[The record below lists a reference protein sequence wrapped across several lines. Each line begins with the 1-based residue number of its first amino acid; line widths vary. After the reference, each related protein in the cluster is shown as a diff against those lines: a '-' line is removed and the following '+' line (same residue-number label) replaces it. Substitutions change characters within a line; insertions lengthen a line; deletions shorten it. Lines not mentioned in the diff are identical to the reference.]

1 VSGGADVRARLR
13 AWLDENLPKEWRER
27 AFPAQWPP
35 GDDAPAEVAISRE
48 WHQRLHA
55 GGWIAPGW
63 PVEAGGRG
71 LDLAG
76 RMAYVEEMARVRAP
90 APIGFAGVDIL
101 GPALI
106 AFGSPQQQHRF
117 LPKILSAEE
126 LWCQGYSE
134 PGAGSDLAGMSTRAE
149 ADGDGYVITGQKVW
163 TSYGGRADWCFLLA
177 RTGAPDSRHRG
188 LSFFLVPMDSPGV
201 EWRPIRQLTGE
212 RHFGEL
218 FLDGVRVPR
227 SGLVGGEGD
236 GWAIAMHSLAHER
249 LLSGNVAPVAARL
262 DALLALIRGSGEV
275 APVHRQ
281 SAMALTC
288 RLRALTWLQ
297 ARALARV
304 ASGAQDG
311 AAWASMVKV
320 AATELWRAVSELA
333 VAVTGMAATGA
344 PASDGDD
351 PAVWA
356 YDLLDGRAGTLYA
369 GTSEVQRN
377 LIAERG
383 LGLPR

>member
-1 VSGGADVRARLR
+1 VNPGDVAWRGRLR
-13 AWLDENLPKEWRER
+13 AWLDEHLPKEWRTR

-35 GDDAPAEVAISRE
+35 GDDDPAEVAVSRQ
-48 WHQRLHA
+48 WHERLHD

-63 PVEAGGRG
+63 PVEAGGCG
-71 LDLAG
+71 LGLTE

-106 AFGSPQQQHRF
+106 AFGTDEQRRRF
-117 LPKILSAEE
+117 LPPILSAAE

-134 PGAGSDLAGMSTRAE
+134 PEAGSDLAAMTTRAVR
-149 ADGDGYVITGQKVW
+149 DHDGYVITGQKVW

-177 RTGAPDSRHRG
+177 RTGDADSRHRG
-188 LSFFLVPMDSPGV
+188 LSFFLVAMDSPGL

-218 FLDGVRVPR
+218 FLDGVLVPT
-227 SGLVGGEGD
+227 SGLVGGAGD

-249 LLSGNVAPVAARL
+249 LLSGNVAPVRARL
-262 DALLALIRGSGEV
+262 DALLTLLRAENGS
-275 APVHRQ
+275 PVHRQ
-281 SAMALTC
+281 AAAGLEA
-288 RLRALTWLQ
+288 RLRAVTWLQ

-304 ASGAQDG
+304 SAGAADG
-311 AAWASMVKV
+311 PAWASMVKL
-320 AATELWRAVSELA
+320 ASTELWQAVSELA
-333 VAVTGMAATGA
+333 VTVTGVAATSA
-344 PASDGDD
+344 PAAGADD
-351 PAVWA
+351 AAVWA
-356 YDLLDGRAGTLYA
+356 YDLLDGRAGTIYA

-377 LIAERG
+377 LIAERA

>member
-1 VSGGADVRARLR
+1 MGDAAIRARLR
-13 AWLDENLPKEWRER
+13 AWLEENLPKEWRTR

-35 GDDAPAEVAISRE
+35 GDDEPGEVAVSRQ
-48 WHQRLHA
+48 WHERLHA

-63 PVEAGGRG
+63 PVEAGGCG
-71 LDLAG
+71 LGLTE
-76 RMAYVEEMARVRAP
+76 RLEYVEEMARVRAP

-106 AFGSPQQQHRF
+106 AFGSDEQRRRF
-117 LPKILSAEE
+117 LPPILSAEE

-134 PGAGSDLAGMSTRAE
+134 PGAGSDLAALATRAE
-149 ADGDGYVITGQKVW
+149 RDGTGYVITGQKVW

-177 RTGAPDSRHRG
+177 RTGEPGSRHRG
-188 LSFFLVPMDSPGV
+188 ISFFLVAMDSPGL

-218 FLDGVRVPR
+218 FLDAVPVPA
-227 SGLVGGEGD
+227 SGLVGREGD

-249 LLSGNVAPVAARL
+249 LLSGNVAPVRARL
-262 DALLALIRGSGEV
+262 DALLSLLRGRAASAVERHAAAALE
-275 APVHRQ
+275 A
-281 SAMALTC
+281 
-288 RLRALTWLQ
+288 RLRAATWLQ

-304 ASGAQDG
+304 QAGAPDA
-311 AAWASMVKV
+311 AAWASMVKLV
-320 AATELWRAVSELA
+320 STELWQAVSELA
-333 VAVTGMAATGA
+333 VTVLGAAATAA
-344 PASDGDD
+344 PAADGDD
-351 PAVWA
+351 AALWA